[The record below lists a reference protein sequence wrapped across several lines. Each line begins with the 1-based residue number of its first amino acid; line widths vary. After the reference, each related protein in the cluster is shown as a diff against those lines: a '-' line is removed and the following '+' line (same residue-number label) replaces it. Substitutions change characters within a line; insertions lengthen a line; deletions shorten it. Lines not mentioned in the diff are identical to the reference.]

1 MKETIDIPIPFDL
14 DREQLHLDPAAIGAV
29 DQPWEWLVY
38 ELTHGKRNEEEME
51 RIMRSFVI
59 LYHHLHR
66 ANQTAATMAECL
78 DTAII
83 WERG

>member
-1 MKETIDIPIPFDL
+1 MRHSIDIPIPFDL
-14 DREQLHLDPAAIGAV
+14 GHDELHLDPASVGAV
-29 DQPWEWLVY
+29 DHPWEWLVY
-38 ELTHGKRNEEEME
+38 ELSHGKRDEAEME

-59 LYHHLHR
+59 LYHHQHR
-66 ANQTAATMAECL
+66 IHKTKATMSECL